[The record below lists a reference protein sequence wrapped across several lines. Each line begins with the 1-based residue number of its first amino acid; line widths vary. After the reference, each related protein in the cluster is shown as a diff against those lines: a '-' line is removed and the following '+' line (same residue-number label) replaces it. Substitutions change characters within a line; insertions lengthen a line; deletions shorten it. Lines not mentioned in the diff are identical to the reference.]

1 MNLPVIGITM
11 GDPTGIGPEI
21 IVKVLSHKGA
31 FCFCRPLVLG
41 DRNIMVRAIK
51 LLGTTLTINEIEN
64 VEEGR
69 YEQGILNLISLS
81 DINVDDAYYGVPTES
96 CGKAMVSYIEKA
108 VRLALDDRIDAITTA
123 PISKKALS
131 DAGCSY
137 PGHTELLAELTG
149 SQEYLMML
157 AGDRLKVTLVT
168 IHCGL
173 KEVFSLLTREK
184 VLAAIKMTHSALSSF
199 FSEEKPKIAVAALNP
214 HAGEGGLFGKEEEG
228 VILPAVREAQR
239 LGIHVEGPMSPDTLF
254 YHASQGAY
262 SAVVS
267 MYHDQGLI
275 PLKLLHFENAVN
287 ITLGLPIIRTSVDH
301 GTAYDIA
308 GTGKANPSSLLN
320 ALKLAASMTVQK
332 AVRN

>member
-1 MNLPVIGITM
+1 MTLPVIAITM
-11 GDPTGIGPEI
+11 GDPSGIGPEI
-21 IVKVLSHKGA
+21 IVKTLSQKRTFH
-31 FCFCRPLVLG
+31 FCRPLVLG
-41 DRNIMVRAIK
+41 DGNIMARAIE
-51 LLGTTLTINEIEN
+51 LLNATLKIKEIEH
-64 VEEGR
+64 VEEGK
-69 YEQGILNLISLS
+69 YEHGTLNLLNLS
-81 DINVDDAYYGVPTES
+81 NIDLDEAGYGVPTKS
-96 CGKAMVSYIEKA
+96 CGKAMVFYIKEA
-108 VRLALDDRIDAITTA
+108 VRLALDNRVDAITTA

-131 DAGCSY
+131 DAGYSY

-301 GTAYDIA
+301 GTAYDIE

>member
-1 MNLPVIGITM
+1 MHLPVIAITM
-11 GDPTGIGPEI
+11 GDPTGVGPEI
-21 IVKVLSHKGA
+21 IVKALSHKRT
-31 FCFCRPLVLG
+31 FRFCRPLVLG
-41 DRNIMVRAIK
+41 DGNIMARAIK
-51 LLGTTLTINEIEN
+51 LLKAALKINEIEH
-64 VEEGR
+64 VEEGT
-69 YEQGILNLISLS
+69 YEHGTLNLINLS
-81 DINVDDAYYGVPTES
+81 DINVDDAYYGMPTES

-108 VRLALDDRIDAITTA
+108 VRLVLDDRIDAITTA

-131 DAGCSY
+131 DAGYSY

-157 AGDRLKVTLVT
+157 AGERLKVTLVT

-173 KEVFSLLTREK
+173 KEIFSLLTTEK
-184 VLAAIKMTHSALSSF
+184 ILAAIKITQNALTKF
-199 FSEEKPKIAVAALNP
+199 FGEKKPKIAVAALNP

-228 VILPAVREAQR
+228 IILPAVREAQR
-239 LGIHVEGPMSPDTLF
+239 LGIAVEGPMPPDTLF
-254 YHASQGAY
+254 YHAAQGTY

-275 PLKLLHFENAVN
+275 PLKLLHFEDAVN

-320 ALKLAASMTVQK
+320 ALKLAASMAVQR
-332 AVRN
+332 AIRN